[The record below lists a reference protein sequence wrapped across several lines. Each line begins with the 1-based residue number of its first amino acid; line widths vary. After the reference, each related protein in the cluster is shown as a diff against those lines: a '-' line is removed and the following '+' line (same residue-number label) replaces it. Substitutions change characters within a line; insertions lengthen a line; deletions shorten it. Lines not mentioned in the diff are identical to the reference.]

1 MSRRGVPEL
10 VCLLFVL
17 LLRLPFLNQP
27 IQGDDVYYLAGAQ
40 YAQTDPLHPH
50 NARYAF
56 QGQVVDMRG
65 HPHPPL
71 NTWTLA
77 GLLALTGDISERTY
91 HAAYIAFSW
100 IAALAM
106 LSLARRFSPQP
117 LLATLLFLATPAFVV
132 NGTSLEADVPFLALW
147 MAAIALFVRAEDGR
161 SSGAL
166 AASAAA
172 MALAALAAFQS
183 VALVPVLG
191 AYLLIRRSRW
201 WPAWIALGVP
211 LAILLGWQ
219 LWEWRSGGALPASV
233 LLGYF
238 QTYGLQRWVAK
249 LRNAA
254 ALTVHAAWLV
264 FPVLAAVAFYR
275 VPKRAAAAILVAT
288 AALAFADPSPLFW
301 ASWGLGA
308 LVLFACAHTAVK
320 TNDRDERFLAS
331 WIVLFFLL
339 ALGMFFAGSARYL
352 LPVAA
357 PVALLA
363 ARRLEKRPSFLA
375 GCAAASLA
383 LGLALAIVNYQHWSG
398 YRGFVESVRGNMWRQ
413 RTWVNGEWG
422 LRYYAETDGAIPLQ
436 RNTALRVG
444 DLVLTSDLGAFSPP
458 GNIPRT
464 LLSEEAISSWLPF
477 RLIGLDS
484 RSGYSTAAAG
494 LRPFDLS
501 VTPIDRVRAE
511 VIAARRPTLVY
522 LPMEAPEAENHI
534 VGGLYGL
541 ESGTWRWTARRA
553 VVALK
558 APDHPLALEATFYIP
573 ENAPARHI
581 QLLADGE
588 VVAEETF
595 SEPGEYTLRSSGPL
609 PAAPGVVNVVLA
621 LDQTFRP
628 PGDDRDL
635 GVVLKGIGFR

>member
-1 MSRRGVPEL
+1 VNRRGVPEL

-27 IQGDDVYYLAGAQ
+27 IQGDDVYYLAGAE

-50 NARYAF
+50 SARYAF
-56 QGQVVDMRG
+56 QGVMVDMRG

-91 HAAYIAFSW
+91 HTAYIGFSW

-147 MAAIALFVRAEDGR
+147 MAAIALFVRAVDAR
-161 SSGAL
+161 SAWAL
-166 AASAAA
+166 AASAGA
-172 MALAALAAFQS
+172 MALAALTAFQS

-201 WPAWIALGVP
+201 RPAWIALGVP
-211 LAILLGWQ
+211 LAALVGWQ
-219 LWEWRSGGALPASV
+219 LWERLSGGVLPASV
-233 LLGYF
+233 LSGYF

-264 FPVLAAVAFYR
+264 FPVVAAVAFFR
-275 VPKRAAAAILVAT
+275 VPKRAATAILVAT
-288 AALAFADPSPLFW
+288 AALAFVDPSPLFW

-308 LVLFACAHTAVK
+308 LVLFACARTAVK
-320 TNDRDERFLAS
+320 AGNPDERFLAS
-331 WIVLFFLL
+331 WVVLFFLM

-352 LPVAA
+352 LPIAA

-363 ARRLEKRPSFLA
+363 ARRLEKRTALVA
-375 GCAAASLA
+375 GGVAASLA
-383 LGLALAIVNYQHWSG
+383 LGLALATANYDHWNG
-398 YRGFVESVRGNMWRQ
+398 YRRFVESVRGDIARERSWI
-413 RTWVNGEWG
+413 NGEWG
-422 LRYYAETDGAIPLQ
+422 LRYYAEAEGALPLL
-436 RNTALRVG
+436 RSTALHLG
-444 DLVLTSDLGAFSPP
+444 DLVLTSDLGAFTPP
-458 GNIPRT
+458 ANTPRK
-464 LLSEEAISSWLPF
+464 LLAEQAISSRLPF

-484 RSGYSTAAAG
+484 RSGYSSAVAG
-494 LRPFDLS
+494 LRPFDIS
-501 VTPIDRVRAE
+501 VKPIDRVRAE
-511 VIAARRPTLVY
+511 IVAERQPTLAY
-522 LPMEAPEAENHI
+522 LTMDAPEAENHI
-534 VGGLYGL
+534 VSGLYNL
-541 ESGTWRWTARRA
+541 ESGAWRWTGRRA
-553 VVALK
+553 VVTLK
-558 APDHPLALEATFYIP
+558 APDRPLALEATFLIP

-581 QLLADGE
+581 QLLAGGQ
-588 VVAEETF
+588 VVAEQTF
-595 SEPGEYTLRSSGPL
+595 PEPGEYTLRSSSPL
-609 PAAPGVVNVVLA
+609 TASSGFVHIVLA
-621 LDQTFRP
+621 LDQTFRA
-628 PGDDRDL
+628 PGDERDL